1 MKQKNQTLFIEDRLG
16 SSMSR
21 WKPIAR
27 PWPGKGPVCP
37 RIETEPQFCSRAGVW
52 GANPPCE
59 PGAHG
64 LNRAF
69 HSPALGAVAIPSWP
83 ANHGLCS
90 TREAGVSWRAFP
102 VTNPFLSAIFAPA
115 GRPNSLRASS
125 PSPILAAFGRKTV
138 FTHTQKSSP
147 KCHFSVLAFVR
158 KGSKDGAPD
167 VKMSK
172 RLWLVGIRAMG
183 NPSWIQP
190 PEPCVYHMRLSYA
203 PPQFLPN
210 HSIPVKNQC
219 S

>member
-1 MKQKNQTLFIEDRLG
+1 MNRQTTAIVRPEQEKALVCRQIGIER
-16 SSMSR
+16 
-21 WKPIAR
+21 
-27 PWPGKGPVCP
+27 
-37 RIETEPQFCSRAGVW
+37 QFCLRAGFW
-52 GANPPCE
+52 GPNPPCG

-64 LNRAF
+64 PNKAF
-69 HSPALGAVAIPSWP
+69 RSLAPGAAEIPNWP

>member
-52 GANPPCE
+52 VANPPCE

-90 TREAGVSWRAFP
+90 TRAIEVSSRAFP
-102 VTNPFLSAIFAPA
+102 ATSPFLSAIFALG

-125 PSPILAAFGRKTV
+125 PSPILAAFVRKTV
-138 FTHTQKSSP
+138 FTHTQTLSQERY
-147 KCHFSVLAFVR
+147 FFALAFSAKTAKKIGHQMGKQRKDFGWWSHGR
-158 KGSKDGAPD
+158 KGIIQDPVVPLVIFHVVPARTARPFPSK
-167 VKMSK
+167 
-172 RLWLVGIRAMG
+172 
-183 NPSWIQP
+183 
-190 PEPCVYHMRLSYA
+190 
-203 PPQFLPN
+203 
-210 HSIPVKNQC
+210 
-219 S
+219 